1 MDGDRASLKLTI
13 GGPKPPGVGNLGLAD
28 CLKERTGDLHRQA
41 ERTGIIADILRGS
54 ASRRDYVLLLRNLH
68 PVYAALEQVLDSA
81 RGRDSLTG
89 LAEPA
94 IYRTACIERDLQ
106 TLWGSDWRSALPLLP
121 AASRYVCRVEAAA
134 QGDVARLY
142 GHAYTR
148 YLGDLNGG
156 QVLRGL
162 LSRRLSLGPDGLTF
176 YDFPRIAD
184 LPRFRAAYRE
194 AINRAPLSP
203 TRFQAAVEE
212 GVRAFT
218 HNIELSIAIGAARA
232 SQAMR

>member
-1 MDGDRASLKLTI
+1 MTI
-13 GGPKPPGVGNLGLAD
+13 GGPDSPGVGNPGLAD

-41 ERTGIIADILRGS
+41 ERSGIIADILRGS
-54 ASRRDYVLLLRNLH
+54 ASRQDYVVLLRNLH
-68 PVYAALEQVLDSA
+68 PVYAALEQALESA
-81 RGRDSLTG
+81 RGRDSLTS
-89 LAEPA
+89 LAEPV

-106 TLWGSDWRSALPLLP
+106 TLWGSDWRGALPLLP
-121 AASRYVCRVEAAA
+121 AASRYVRRVEAAA
-134 QGDVARLY
+134 QGDGARLY

-162 LSRRLSLGPDGLTF
+162 LSRRLSLGPEGLSF
-176 YDFPRIAD
+176 YDFPQVAD

-203 TRFQAAVEE
+203 LRFQAAVEE
-212 GVRAFT
+212 GVRAFA
-218 HNIELSIAIGAARA
+218 HNIELSLAIGATRA
-232 SQAMR
+232 NLGMR